1 MLFNSNSVSDTYQL
15 AKRLTQNISNGN
27 IIALIGDLGTGKTTF
42 TKGVAA
48 ALGIKENVGSPTF
61 KLVSEYKGE
70 DSWLYHIDAYRL
82 KGSNDFLNIGG
93 EEYLN
98 TEKGITIIE
107 WADIILQEL
116 PNHTIEIKL
125 SWLGENRRSIETKNT
140 VNLST
145 YTSK

>member
-1 MLFNSNSVSDTYQL
+1 MLFTSNSVSDTYQL
-15 AKRLTQNISNGN
+15 AKRFTQNISKGN

-42 TKGVAA
+42 TQGVAE

-61 KLVSEYKGE
+61 KLVSEYKAE

-98 TEKGITIIE
+98 TESGITIIE
-107 WADIILQEL
+107 WADIISDLLDDSVIHIHFSRLKNNSDSRQ
-116 PNHTIEIKL
+116 IKI
-125 SWLGENRRSIETKNT
+125 SGIQFN
-140 VNLST
+140 V
-145 YTSK
+145 

>member
-1 MLFNSNSVSDTYQL
+1 MLFTSNSVSDTYQL
-15 AKRLTQNISNGN
+15 AKRFTQNISKGN

-42 TKGVAA
+42 TQGVAE

-98 TEKGITIIE
+98 TEIQLPE
-107 WADIILQEL
+107 LALLDFDYSADEEE
-116 PNHTIEIKL
+116 P
-125 SWLGENRRSIETKNT
+125 ETLDDAFYRAT
-140 VNLST
+140 V
-145 YTSK
+145 KR